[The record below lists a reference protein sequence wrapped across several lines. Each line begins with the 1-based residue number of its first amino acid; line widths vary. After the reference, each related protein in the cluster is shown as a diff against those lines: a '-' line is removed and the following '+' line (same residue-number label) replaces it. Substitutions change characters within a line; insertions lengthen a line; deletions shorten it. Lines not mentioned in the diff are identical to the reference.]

1 MVLILLRPF
10 TIMPLDPPPPSPH
23 DHDLYI
29 VAPIKYN
36 TFSPKTYVLI
46 GAYAIIKIYAIR
58 VSVIKVY
65 TTTSLCH
72 STHAT
77 QYHL

>member
-1 MVLILLRPF
+1 MVLILLGPF
-10 TIMPLDPPPPSPH
+10 AILLLDPPPPSPH
-23 DHDLYI
+23 DHDLYMLTL
-29 VAPIKYN
+29 IKYN

-46 GAYAIIKIYAIR
+46 RAYAIIKIYAIR
-58 VSVIKVY
+58 VSVIKAC

-77 QYHL
+77 